1 MGLGVPEMMAIG
13 GGLGLL
19 SGGLKGG
26 LQGAALGGL
35 GGYGL
40 DKLKG
45 ASFLQSAAAAPVAT
59 PATASAFETSMG
71 LPQSGFYAAGGTGMT
86 GANTL
91 GSMGMVPTAGGTMIN
106 PEYYT
111 NILGNPIYKG
121 GEGLLSNAYSNVK
134 EYLTPQNLMGVAN
147 VLSSSQA
154 PQSTPAP
161 SPSSSMRQGSTQGL
175 TVNYG
180 MAKPIKRRG
189 MA

>member
-1 MGLGVPEMMAIG
+1 MGLGIPEMMAIG
-13 GGLGLL
+13 GGIGLL

-45 ASFLQSAAAAPVAT
+45 ASFLQSSAAKAIPTTAAQ
-59 PATASAFETSMG
+59 FEQSMG
-71 LPQSGFYAAGGTGMT
+71 LPSSAFYAAGGQGMT

-91 GSMGMVPTAGGTMIN
+91 ASMGMVPGAAGNMVD
-106 PEYYT
+106 PSSY
-111 NILGNPIYKG
+111 LGAGMPWQTFKG

-134 EYLTPQNLMGVAN
+134 EYITPQNLMGVAN
-147 VLSSSQA
+147 VLSSMQP
-154 PQSTPAP
+154 PQQTAAP
-161 SPSSSMRQGSTQGL
+161 SPSSSMRQGNTQGL

-180 MAKPIKRRG
+180 MAQPIKRRG
-189 MA
+189 YA

>member
-1 MGLGVPEMMAIG
+1 MGLGIPEMMAIG
-13 GGLGLL
+13 GGIGLL

-45 ASFLQSAAAAPVAT
+45 ASFLQGAAAAPVAT
-59 PATASAFETSMG
+59 PATAG
-71 LPQSGFYAAGGTGMT
+71 AAPFA
-86 GANTL
+86 GAVFNPSTQTWL
-91 GSMGMVPTAGGTMIN
+91 N
-106 PEYYT
+106 PEYFVGAGGPLATYT
-111 NILGNPIYKG
+111 G

-134 EYLTPQNLMGVAN
+134 EYITPQNLMGVAN
-147 VLSSSQA
+147 VLSSMQPPQRTAIQA
-154 PQSTPAP
+154 PSGGVRP
-161 SPSSSMRQGSTQGL
+161 GSTQGL

-180 MAKPIKRRG
+180 MAQPIKRRG

>member
-1 MGLGVPEMMAIG
+1 MGLGIPEMMAIG

-45 ASFLQSAAAAPVAT
+45 ASFLQGAAAAPVAT
-59 PATASAFETSMG
+59 PATAG
-71 LPQSGFYAAGGTGMT
+71 AAPFA
-86 GANTL
+86 GAVFNPSTQTWL
-91 GSMGMVPTAGGTMIN
+91 N
-106 PEYYT
+106 PEYFVGAGGPLATYT
-111 NILGNPIYKG
+111 G

-134 EYLTPQNLMGVAN
+134 EYITPQNLMGVAN
-147 VLSSSQA
+147 VLSSMQP
-154 PQSTPAP
+154 PQQTPAP
-161 SPSSSMRQGSTQGL
+161 SPSSGMRQGSTQGL

-180 MAKPIKRRG
+180 MAQPIKRRG

>member
-1 MGLGVPEMMAIG
+1 MGLGIPEMMAIG
-13 GGLGLL
+13 GGIGLL

-45 ASFLQSAAAAPVAT
+45 ASFLQNSAAQAIPQSAAA
-59 PATASAFETSMG
+59 FESSMG
-71 LPQSGFYAAGGTGMT
+71 LPSSAFYAAGGQGMT

-91 GSMGMVPTAGGTMIN
+91 ASMGMVPGAAGNMVDASS
-106 PEYYT
+106 Y
-111 NILGNPIYKG
+111 LGAGMPWQTYKG

-134 EYLTPQNLMGVAN
+134 EYITPQNLMGVAN
-147 VLSSSQA
+147 VLSSMQP
-154 PQSTPAP
+154 PQQTAAP
-161 SPSSSMRQGSTQGL
+161 SPSSSMRQGNTQGL

-180 MAKPIKRRG
+180 MAQPIKRRG

>member
-1 MGLGVPEMMAIG
+1 MGLGIPEMMAIG

-45 ASFLQSAAAAPVAT
+45 ASFLQSAAAAPLAT
-59 PATASAFETSMG
+59 PATAAAFESSMG
-71 LPQSGFYAAGGTGMT
+71 LPSSAFYAAGGQGMT

-91 GSMGMVPTAGGTMIN
+91 ASMGLSNGLN
-106 PEYYT
+106 PDYYT
-111 NILGNPIYKG
+111 NIFGNPIYKG

-134 EYLTPQNLMGVAN
+134 EYITPQNLMGVAN
-147 VLSSSQA
+147 VLSSMQP
-154 PQSTPAP
+154 PQQTPAP
-161 SPSSSMRQGSTQGL
+161 SPSSSMRQGNTQGL

-180 MAKPIKRRG
+180 MAQPIKRRG
-189 MA
+189 YA